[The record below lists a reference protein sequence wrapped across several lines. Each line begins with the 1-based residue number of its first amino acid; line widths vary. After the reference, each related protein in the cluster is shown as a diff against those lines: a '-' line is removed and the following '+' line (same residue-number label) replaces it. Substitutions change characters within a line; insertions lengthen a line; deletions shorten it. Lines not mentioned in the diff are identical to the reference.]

1 MRTSEGTG
9 FATSAQ
15 LPGTSL
21 LLQGLMQ
28 AAIAAKTPQLNASLR
43 QVLGGFHNQKAHA
56 PVDAMLLRLYEP
68 LLFRG
73 LSANNSSV
81 RCNSLLLLFAAFP
94 LQVGIRT

>member
-1 MRTSEGTG
+1 
-9 FATSAQ
+9 
-15 LPGTSL
+15 
-21 LLQGLMQ
+21 MQ

-43 QVLGGFHNQKAHA
+43 HVLAGFHNQKAQA

-81 RCNSLLLLFAAFP
+81 RCNSLLLLFDAFP
-94 LQVGIRT
+94 LQVTSESETSKSAEGVSRDMTATCSQLDET